1 MLRLVWL
8 MMLVLTAGFS
18 LPVQAEAGRSRAQA
32 GKVVRAGAPAKT
44 VKAAKATARKPPAV
58 KARGKRL
65 KATRA
70 VPATSARQI
79 VRIKRP
85 RARQHYRAATV
96 QSDHPAALASNAVLI
111 LDPATRVVLFEKN
124 AESVMPIASLTK
136 LMTALVVVEARQDM
150 DEVIAITDDD
160 IDRMKNSTS
169 RLRVGT
175 RLPRSA
181 MLHLALMSS
190 ENRAAN
196 ALGRNFPGGARAFV
210 AAMNARAK
218 SLGMT
223 RTRYVEPTGLSSANV
238 STAGDL
244 AKLVVAAQRHP
255 LIREYSTDEDHTIQ
269 QAGHTT
275 PYHNSNRLI
284 SNASWDI
291 DLQKTGYI
299 SEAGRCMVLHTE
311 IGGRDVVMVFLDS
324 QGSMSRAADAN
335 RVRAWLASDH
345 RSAQQ

>member
-1 MLRLVWL
+1 MFRLVWL
-8 MMLVLTAGFS
+8 VMVVFLAGLS
-18 LPVQAEAGRSRAQA
+18 LPVQAEAARSRTQA
-32 GKVVRAGAPAKT
+32 AKVAPA
-44 VKAAKATARKPPAV
+44 KAAKAPVRKQRAA
-58 KARGKRL
+58 KARAPRA
-65 KATRA
+65 KASPTVRA
-70 VPATSARQI
+70 RAGRQI
-79 VRIKRP
+79 VRITRP
-85 RARQHYRAATV
+85 RARYHYRAAAV
-96 QSDHPAALASNAVLI
+96 QSDSPAALKSQAVLV

-150 DEVIAITDDD
+150 DELLVVTDADV
-160 IDRMKNSTS
+160 DRVKNSTS

-181 MLHLALMSS
+181 MLHIALMSS

-196 ALGRNFPGGARAFV
+196 ALGRNYPGGARAFV
-210 AAMNARAK
+210 AAMNARAA

-244 AKLVVAAQRHP
+244 AKLVVAAQRQP
-255 LIREYSTDEDHTIQ
+255 LIREYSTDPDYTID
-269 QAGHTT
+269 QAGHAT
-275 PYHNSNRLI
+275 PYRNSNGLI

-299 SEAGRCMVLHTE
+299 SEAGRCMVLYTE
-311 IGGRDVVMVFLDS
+311 IDGKDVVMVFLDS
-324 QGSMSRAADAN
+324 QGSQTRLADAN
-335 RVRAWLASDH
+335 RVRAWLASTH

>member
-8 MMLVLTAGFS
+8 MMLVLAAGLS
-18 LPVQAEAGRSRAQA
+18 LPVQAEAARSRAQA
-32 GKVVRAGAPAKT
+32 GKVVRAGAPAKA
-44 VKAAKATARKPPAV
+44 VKAAKAPARKPRAAKARVQRV
-58 KARGKRL
+58 KA
-65 KATRA
+65 AQA
-70 VPATSARQI
+70 VRATSARHV
-79 VRIKRP
+79 VRVTRP
-85 RARQHYRAATV
+85 RVRHHYRAATV

-136 LMTALVVVEARQDM
+136 LMTALVVVEARQNM
-150 DEVIAITDDD
+150 DEVIAITDADV
-160 IDRMKNSTS
+160 DRVKHSTS

-175 RLPRSA
+175 RLARSA

-196 ALGRNFPGGARAFV
+196 ALGRNYPGGAGAFV
-210 AAMNARAK
+210 AAMNAKAR

-269 QAGHTT
+269 QAGHAT

-284 SNASWDI
+284 SNDSWDI

-335 RVRAWLASDH
+335 RVRAWLASGH

>member
-1 MLRLVWL
+1 
-8 MMLVLTAGFS
+8 MMAVLAAGLS
-18 LPVQAEAGRSRAQA
+18 LPVQAESARGRTQA
-32 GKVVRAGAPAKT
+32 AKVTRAGAPAK
-44 VKAAKATARKPPAV
+44 VAKAPVRKPRVA
-58 KARGKRL
+58 KARGQRV
-65 KATRA
+65 KAGQAVRA
-70 VPATSARQI
+70 TTGRQV
-79 VRIKRP
+79 VRVTRP
-85 RARQHYRAATV
+85 RARYHHRAATV
-96 QSDHPAALASNAVLI
+96 QSDSPAALKSSAVLV

-150 DEVIAITDDD
+150 DESIAVTDDD
-160 IDRMKNSTS
+160 VDRVKMSTS

-196 ALGRNFPGGARAFV
+196 ALGRNYPGGVRAFV
-210 AAMNARAK
+210 AAMNARAA

-244 AKLVVAAQRHP
+244 AKLVVAAQRQP
-255 LIREYSTDEDHTIQ
+255 LIREYSTDADHTIE
-269 QAGHTT
+269 QAGHAT
-275 PYHNSNRLI
+275 PYRNSNGLI

-335 RVRAWLASDH
+335 RVRAWLAQGH